1 MRISDW
7 SSDVGSSDLS
17 LAIAAGERVALVGPS
32 GSGKSTFVKLLQRL
46 YDLDA
51 GRILIDGQD
60 IAGVTLE
67 SLRRAVALVPQ
78 DPALFQR
85 PPAGN
90 IAHGRPEANPAGI
103 AGAAE
108 RAHPPHLNLGSPE
121 GPQPPVRRRRR
132 GASRRESP

>member
-78 DPALFQR
+78 DPALFHR
-85 PPAGN
+85 SLAEN
-90 IAHGRPEANPAGI
+90 IAYRQIGRASCR
-103 AGAAE
+103 E
-108 RAHPPHLNLGSPE
+108 RGW
-121 GPQPPVRRRRR
+121 QYV
-132 GASRRESP
+132 

>member
-1 MRISDW
+1 MERVTFTYGNQRKPLYADF
-7 SSDVGSSDLS
+7 S

-67 SLRRAVALVPQ
+67 SLRRGAAPGPQ
-78 DPALFQR
+78 GPGVFHPPLAGYIRHPRPGGSREKIGTGWQPAPAPHIITA
-85 PPAGN
+85 PPAGY
-90 IAHGRPEANPAGI
+90 
-103 AGAAE
+103 AA
-108 RAHPPHLNLGSPE
+108 
-121 GPQPPVRRRRR
+121 QQ
-132 GASRRESP
+132 

>member
-1 MRISDW
+1 MPKIVERLGAVPLQPTGGRIEMERVTFTYGNQRKPLYADF
-7 SSDVGSSDLS
+7 S

-67 SLRRAVALVPQ
+67 SLRRVGALVAQ
-78 DPALFQR
+78 DPALS
-85 PPAGN
+85 PPLLG
-90 IAHGRPEANPAGI
+90 
-103 AGAAE
+103 
-108 RAHPPHLNLGSPE
+108 AHPPHRPTE
-121 GPQPPVRRRRR
+121 ATR
-132 GASRRESP
+132 GAAAAGAR